1 MKKPR
6 RLRAGDLVGFA
17 APCYKLDREKAEAAA
32 AKFSE
37 LGFRVKFSEHLFDTD
52 DGYAASLEK
61 RVEDFNALARDPEVR
76 MILFGGGEVGNEL
89 LPYIDY
95 EALAKDPKILSSYSD
110 GTTILEAVTSQSG
123 IVTYY
128 GQSPRSF
135 MNGTDFNMA
144 HFKAAVLDGA
154 PYVFPKESEWVTI
167 REGSCEGVLTGGY
180 LINFAVMLNGKYYKM
195 PDEDCI
201 LFVEDMIGFSEPAAV
216 SKWFSHI
223 EQSGLFKKVKGL
235 LWGYYDAVPQP
246 LIDDIL
252 KRIGDKY
259 DIPVVRCEDYGHCIR
274 SGLIPIGV
282 HAKLDASAKTLTV
295 TESTVEEE

>member
-1 MKKPR
+1 MKKPC

-61 RVEDFNALARDPEVR
+61 RVDDFNSLIRDPEVR

-95 EALAKDPKILSSYSD
+95 EALKNDPKVLSSYSD
-110 GTTILEAVTSQSG
+110 GTTILEAVTSLSG

-144 HFKAAVLDGA
+144 HFRAAVLDGS

-180 LINFAVMLNGKYYKM
+180 LVNFAVMLNGKYYKM
-195 PDEDCI
+195 PEEDCI

-216 SKWFSHI
+216 SKWFSHL

-282 HAKLDASAKTLTV
+282 RAKLDAGAGTLTML
-295 TESTVEEE
+295 ESTVEEE